1 MSDNKLSVTR
11 NNFGDLLREARE
23 AKGFSLE
30 YVADRIKVRPSLL
43 QLVEAAKFE
52 ELPEA
57 IYARSYIQKFA
68 EIVGLEAA
76 PFVATFDANSGRA
89 TFAATADMKKT
100 LVEARAKPATV
111 TPVVSTPTKPSG
123 FNPLPWV
130 IGAVAA
136 LAVGAGAFVMLQ
148 RNQTPTAAGTM
159 SSQEAERLIEA
170 AQARARATANSVPG
184 TTSGSQS
191 TVPRTATIQNSA
203 TTAPAPVTPGTVRLS
218 VNSKP
223 EGATV
228 YVDGFRVGITPL
240 KEALVSSGANRE
252 LKLEKP
258 GFKTYAAA
266 QDLQS
271 NRNLSVALEK
281 GLNTPTATPTA
292 NGKIQLVYRGS
303 SWTRIRRGGQVLFEG
318 TPRPGQ
324 KLEFDAPIEVRL
336 GAPSLVS
343 AVINGETR
351 ERLGGSSAA
360 TLRLP

>member
-1 MSDNKLSVTR
+1 MSDNQSSVTR
-11 NNFGDLLREARE
+11 SNFGDLLREARI

-43 QLVEAAKFE
+43 ELIETARFE

-76 PFVATFDANSGRA
+76 PFVATFDANSGRT
-89 TFAATADMKKT
+89 TFMVNKETRKT
-100 LVEARAKPATV
+100 LTDARAKPTSW
-111 TPVVSTPTKPSG
+111 TSVSTSSTLSG
-123 FNPLPWV
+123 FKPLPWI
-130 IGAVAA
+130 IGAVVG
-136 LAVGAGAFVMLQ
+136 LAVGAGAFMMIQ
-148 RNQTPTAAGTM
+148 RNQ
-159 SSQEAERLIEA
+159 SSASSVSAQEAQRIIEI
-170 AQARARATANSVPG
+170 AQARTRATDNKAPN
-184 TTSGSQS
+184 TSSSSQG
-191 TVPRTATIQNSA
+191 TIQSD
-203 TTAPAPVTPGTVRLS
+203 TPPVKPVPLTPPTPGTVRLS
-218 VNSKP
+218 VNSAP

-240 KEALVSSGANRE
+240 KQALISSGSKRE
-252 LKLEKP
+252 LRLEKP
-258 GFKTYAAA
+258 GFKTYTAS

-281 GLNTPTATPTA
+281 GINPLTTAAQPA
-292 NGKIQLVYRGS
+292 KGKIQLVYRGS
-303 SWTRIRRGGQVLFEG
+303 SWTRVRRGNQVLFEG

-343 AVINGETR
+343 AVVNGVTQ